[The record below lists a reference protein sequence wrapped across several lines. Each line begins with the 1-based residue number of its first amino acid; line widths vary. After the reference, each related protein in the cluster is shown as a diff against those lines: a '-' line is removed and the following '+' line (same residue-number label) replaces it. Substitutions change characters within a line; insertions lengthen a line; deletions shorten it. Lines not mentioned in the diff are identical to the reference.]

1 MIFNSNLF
9 KGIEKVI
16 AVICGQLASVL
27 TFKVYT
33 KEALAVREQEGK
45 CQGIR
50 KPYIIQ
56 NKLFES

>member
-16 AVICGQLASVL
+16 AVICEQLASVVI
-27 TFKVYT
+27 FKVYT
-33 KEALAVREQEGK
+33 KEELAVREQEGK

-50 KPYIIQ
+50 
-56 NKLFES
+56 NHT